1 MSKPGVIRSFGLC
14 LVIFLAAGCS
24 LDEQE
29 PVGVV
34 GPENGTFD
42 IYIID
47 VEGGGGSLFVS
58 PSGESLLY
66 DGGWPGFDGRDVDR
80 IAAAA
85 EAAGIEQIDYF
96 VLSHFHGDH
105 IGDVAQ
111 ISERLPIRHFVDTG
125 IPVDVAAGEDP
136 RQTYL
141 DYAETRSHVE
151 HTVARP
157 GMIIEM
163 GDVNIQIIAAGG
175 DVIETPLPGGGELN
189 PYCEGFVH
197 QGPEVSEQYGFIE
210 DAASVGMYITYGD
223 FSTAK
228 LGDAN
233 TSVEFKLMCPVNKLG
248 SIDLYLVSR
257 HGMEMS
263 NSEALVYAPGAKV
276 AIMNN
281 GPNKGGAAQT
291 FETLRDA
298 PGLEDLWLNHY
309 SIPAGDELNPPADFI
324 ANLDNGSTPVEGR
337 GLVHMGPANWIK
349 VSAEANGEFTVTNSR
364 NGYSK
369 RYEGQD

>member
-1 MSKPGVIRSFGLC
+1 MRKSGIIRLFGLS
-14 LVIFLAAGCS
+14 LIVFLAASCS
-24 LDEQE
+24 QEEQE
-29 PVGVV
+29 SFG
-34 GPENGTFD
+34 EEATETLD

-47 VEGGGGSLFVS
+47 VEGGGGTLFVS

-66 DGGWPGFDGRDVDR
+66 DGGWPGFDGRDIDR
-80 IAAAA
+80 IAQAA
-85 EAAGIEQIDYF
+85 EDAGIEQIDYF

-105 IGDVAQ
+105 IGDVAG

-141 DYAETRSHVE
+141 DYVETRSHVE

-157 GMIIEM
+157 GQTIDMAGIE
-163 GDVNIQIIAAGG
+163 IQIVSAGDSVLETALAGG
-175 DVIETPLPGGGELN
+175 GQLN
-189 PYCEGFVH
+189 PYCEGFEH
-197 QGPEVSEQYGFIE
+197 FGPEITEQFGYIE
-210 DAASVGMYITYGD
+210 DAASVGMHITYGE
-223 FSTAK
+223 FRTAK
-228 LGDAN
+228 MGDAN
-233 TSVEFKLMCPVNKLG
+233 SGREFELMCPINKLG

-263 NSEALVYAPGAKV
+263 NTEALVYALEPKV

-298 PGLEDLWLNHY
+298 PSLEDLWLNHF
-309 SIPAGDELNPPADFI
+309 SIPAGDDLNPPADFI
-324 ANLDNGSTPVEGR
+324 ANLETGSTPVEGR
-337 GLVHMGPANWIK
+337 GLVHMSSASWIK
-349 VSAEANGEFTVTNSR
+349 VSAEANGDFTVTNSR

-369 RYEGQD
+369 RYESQD